1 MTAVNYRIIID
12 LLSGIML
19 VTGVFMLGRVRV
31 RSLLRLFA
39 IQSLALA
46 LIAGSSAVFESKWH
60 LLVTAILVFA
70 IKTVFLPIFMMTV
83 MTRGRVLER
92 LVSTMRP
99 ALSMFVGVIMAV
111 LGFYLTTSLIPTLG
125 DNFFV
130 VAVSISLA
138 LIGLLMLMT
147 RKGLYGQI
155 VGFLILE
162 NGIFTLGLALTGGM
176 PLLVEVGVFFDVTVG
191 AILMALLSYRVS
203 GESRRADTEYLETLI
218 D

>member
-1 MTAVNYRIIID
+1 MNPQLYRPLVD
-12 LLSGIML
+12 VLAGLML
-19 VTGVFMLGRVRV
+19 VSGVFMLGRVRV

-39 IQSLALA
+39 AQSFALV
-46 LIAGSSAVFESKWH
+46 LIAASGAVFEARWH
-60 LLVTAILVFA
+60 LLITAGLVFA
-70 IKTVFLPIFMMTV
+70 IKVVFLPLFMVTV
-83 MTRGRVLER
+83 MARGRVGER
-92 LVSTMRP
+92 MTSSMRP
-99 ALSMFVGVIMAV
+99 ALSMFIALAMVI

-130 VAVSISLA
+130 AAVSISLA
-138 LIGLLMLMT
+138 LLGLLMLMT

-176 PLLVEVGVFFDVTVG
+176 PLLVEVGVFFDVTIG
-191 AILMALLSYRVS
+191 AILMALLTYRVH
-203 GESRRADTEYLETLI
+203 GETRRADTENLETLI

>member
-1 MTAVNYRIIID
+1 MNPQLYRPIVD
-12 LLSGIML
+12 VLSGLML
-19 VTGVFMLGRVRV
+19 VAGVLMLGRVRV

-39 IQSLALA
+39 AQSFALV
-46 LIAGSSAVFESKWH
+46 LIAAAGAIFEGRWQ
-60 LLVTAILVFA
+60 LLITAGLVFL
-70 IKTVFLPIFMMTV
+70 IKVVFLPVFMVTV
-83 MTRGRVLER
+83 MARGRVGER
-92 LVSTMRP
+92 LSFTMRP
-99 ALSMFVGVIMAV
+99 ALSMFTALAIVV
-111 LGFYLTTSLIPTLG
+111 LGFYLTTSLIPALG

-130 VAVSISLA
+130 AAVSVSLA
-138 LIGLLMLMT
+138 LLGLLMLMT

-176 PLLVEVGVFFDVTVG
+176 PLLVEVGVFFDVTIG
-191 AILMALLSYRVS
+191 AILMALLTYQVH